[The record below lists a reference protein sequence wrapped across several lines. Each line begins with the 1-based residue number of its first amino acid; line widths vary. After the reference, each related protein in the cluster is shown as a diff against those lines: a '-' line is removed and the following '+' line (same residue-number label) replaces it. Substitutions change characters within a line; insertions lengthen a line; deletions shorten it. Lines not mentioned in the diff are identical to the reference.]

1 MSYRFSLAVSAV
13 AIAAATAVSARAE
26 TIVFNDFSDLSTFTL
41 NGSTAAINTGGQGV
55 IGPGGGRVLRLTNN
69 LSQGGSAFI
78 TDPIT
83 LQNQSSFS
91 SAFRFQFT
99 DQQGG
104 GADGIV
110 FTVQTNA
117 ANVGGIGGGIGYQG
131 IPNSVGIEFDNWLNA
146 DPNANHVGINL
157 NGSVVSVATANLTP
171 ELDDGDVW
179 HVWVDYNGL
188 TDLLEVRAN
197 VTGVRPAA
205 SLLSYTVDLVAV
217 LGQSDAFIG
226 FTSGTGAAG
235 ADHDIIA
242 WQFNS
247 DFQPIVEIGEVPE
260 PAALGLLGL
269 GLLGLALRRRRA

>member
-1 MSYRFSLAVSAV
+1 MSYRFCLAVSAV
-13 AIAAATAVSARAE
+13 AIAAATTVSARAE

-99 DQQGG
+99 DQQNG